1 MAAELTVDAELNM
14 PAELP
19 CPDSSRVCT
28 NAGSRPAVAG
38 SLPAPAALAVVT
50 DPFPTHSLQSSASPS
65 ARSHLPT
72 SRGGKP
78 AIFAHARFE

>member
-38 SLPAPAALAVVT
+38 SLPAPVALAVVNVANKYPGKT
-50 DPFPTHSLQSSASPS
+50 FPVVMLLLIFVKEALRRVASN
-65 ARSHLPT
+65 
-72 SRGGKP
+72 
-78 AIFAHARFE
+78 